1 MTGLTEAL
9 AEFIRAK
16 TLQDLPPGG
25 LDEAKKA
32 IADTFAIMLAGAGSE
47 VAPPLLRYAEQRGE
61 RGASPLLGSGRR
73 ASREMAALINGSF
86 GHALDFDGVLSMM
99 PAHPSAV
106 ILQALFAD
114 PYVCEAI

>member
-9 AEFIRAK
+9 AEFIQAK
-16 TLQDLPPGG
+16 TLQDLPP
-25 LDEAKKA
+25 D
-32 IADTFAIMLAGAGSE
+32 
-47 VAPPLLRYAEQRGE
+47 
-61 RGASPLLGSGRR
+61 
-73 ASREMAALINGSF
+73 
-86 GHALDFDGVLSMM
+86 ALDFDGVLSMM